1 MRGLSGE
8 RLEKELLR
16 LQALS
21 AIEEACRQEG
31 YLFAAGIDEAGRG
44 PLCGPVVAAACVLP
58 PEARLLYLKDSK
70 KLSEQRREQLFGE
83 IREQALG
90 YGIGIVHAPRIDEI
104 NILGATF
111 EAMKAALAGC
121 REMLSQKTGLPFPE
135 LEKDMLVLV
144 DGNRPIPELSQ
155 PQRCLVGGDGC
166 CGAIAAASILAKVT
180 RDRMM
185 EEYGN
190 VFPGYG
196 FEKHKGYGT
205 AAHMEAIRQLGPCPI
220 HRRTFLKN
228 ILETGEE
235 G

>member
-83 IREQALG
+83 IQEQALG

-180 RDRMM
+180 RDHMM
-185 EEYGN
+185 YEYDRQY
-190 VFPGYG
+190 PGYG
-196 FEKHKGYGT
+196 FAKNKGYGT
-205 AAHMEAIRQLGPCPI
+205 KEHIEALRTLGKTPI
-220 HRRTFLKN
+220 HRVSFLSHF
-228 ILETGEE
+228 EVRGE
-235 G
+235 